1 MDPHA
6 KRDADERRLTGL
18 KAGVVGLAVAGIGVF
33 AGLAA
38 AGTYDSP
45 VATGVAA
52 QDVVTPAGSASD
64 AARIAED
71 DSFFDDQ
78 RQDDALGGYESP
90 GGGTDADGAYGQE
103 PGGHRDGDHHGRR
116 GHHAPPGGD
125 ERYGGSGYADGGSGA
140 GVQSSP
146 GMQGGGGYGGPPAQ
160 GSTGAS

>member
-38 AGTYDSP
+38 AGTDDSP
-45 VATGVAA
+45 VATGVTA
-52 QDVVTPAGSASD
+52 QDAVTPAGSASD

-71 DSFFDDQ
+71 DTFFDDQ
-78 RQDDALGGYESP
+78 RQDDALGGYQSP
-90 GGGTDADGAYGQE
+90 GGTDADGGYGHE
-103 PGGHRDGDHHGRR
+103 PGGHREGDHHGRR
-116 GHHAPPGGD
+116 GHHGPPGGD
-125 ERYGGSGYADGGSGA
+125 EGYGGSGYADGGAAAS
-140 GVQSSP
+140 VQSSP
-146 GMQGGGGYGGPPAQ
+146 GMQDGGGYGGPPAQ